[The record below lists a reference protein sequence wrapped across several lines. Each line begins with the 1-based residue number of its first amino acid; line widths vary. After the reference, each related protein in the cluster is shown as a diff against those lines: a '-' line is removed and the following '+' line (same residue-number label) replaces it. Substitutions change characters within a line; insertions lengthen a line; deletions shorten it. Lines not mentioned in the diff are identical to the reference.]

1 MSHSAGVAHFFS
13 LFEKVVMKLEL
24 RDVSKRIGADIHIH
38 ETSLVLESGAFNVLL
53 GATNAGKTTLMK
65 LMAGLDTPTSGQ
77 VLYDGVDM
85 TKAPPQQRNISFVHQ
100 FFINYPHLSVRDNIT
115 SPLRLAKVSPSEIKR
130 RLDETADLLRL
141 GPMLDRRP
149 HELSGG
155 QQQRCALARAII
167 KDSVVVFLDEPLAN
181 LDYKLREELRSELPG
196 IFADRGAIVVYA
208 TSEPAEALML
218 GGHTAAMY
226 EGHIAQF
233 GSTADVY
240 RSPANLNAAQVF
252 SDPPLNISNVQK
264 RANSIAL
271 TNAFSWPA
279 QGEAAALAE
288 GEYTLGVRPHFVR
301 PKPDS
306 EAKIPLHGDVRVT
319 ELSGSESV
327 AHFQL
332 EGEVWVSQSDGLHPY
347 KVGERHDFYL
357 DDSRC
362 FYFGADGQRV
372 V

>member
-1 MSHSAGVAHFFS
+1 
-13 LFEKVVMKLEL
+13 MKLEL
-24 RDVSKRIGADIHIH
+24 RDVSKRVGADIHIH
-38 ETSLVLESGAFNVLL
+38 ETSLVLEPGAFNVLL

-65 LMAGLDTPTSGQ
+65 LMAGLDMPTSGKI
-77 VLYDGVDM
+77 LYGGVDM

-115 SPLRLAKVSPSEIKR
+115 SPLRLAKVRPEEIRR

-167 KDSVVVFLDEPLAN
+167 KDSSVVFLDEPLAN
-181 LDYKLREELRSELPG
+181 LDYKLREELRSELPI

-218 GGHTAAMY
+218 GGKTAAMY
-226 EGHIAQF
+226 EGHISQF
-233 GSTADVY
+233 GETSEVY
-240 RSPANLNAAQVF
+240 RQPSNINAAQVF
-252 SDPPLNISNVQK
+252 SDPPLNIAEVQK
-264 RANSIAL
+264 SDGKVSIPNL
-271 TNAFSWPA
+271 FSWPA
-279 QGEAAALAE
+279 RGASMEIPD
-288 GEYTLGVRPHFVR
+288 GKYRLGIRPHFVR
-301 PKPDS
+301 PSPD
-306 EAKIPLHGDVRVT
+306 ETAQIPLHGEVRVT

-327 AHFQL
+327 AHFQM
-332 EGEVWVSQSDGLHPY
+332 GSEVWVSQSDGLHPF

-357 DDSRC
+357 DDRRC
-362 FYFGADGQRV
+362 FFFGADGRRV

>member
-1 MSHSAGVAHFFS
+1 MR
-13 LFEKVVMKLEL
+13 LEL
-24 RDVSKRIGADIHIH
+24 RDVSKRVGADIHIH
-38 ETSLVLESGAFNVLL
+38 ETSMSLESGAFNVLL

-77 VLYDGVDM
+77 ILYDGVDM

-115 SPLRLAKVSPSEIKR
+115 SPLRLAKVNPSEIQR

-167 KDSVVVFLDEPLAN
+167 KDSSVVFLDEPLAN

-218 GGHTAAMY
+218 GGRTAAMF
-226 EGHIAQF
+226 EGHVAQF
-233 GSTADVY
+233 GTTFEVY
-240 RSPANLNAAQVF
+240 RTPHTLSSAQVF
-252 SDPPLNISNVQK
+252 SDPPLNISKVEK
-264 RANSIAL
+264 RDGTIHHKAG
-271 TNAFSWPA
+271 FSWPA
-279 QGEAAALAE
+279 RGVAADLPD

-301 PKPDS
+301 PESDGN
-306 EAKIPLHGDVRVT
+306 AVVPLHGEVKVT

-327 AHFQL
+327 AHFAL
-332 EGEVWVSQSDGLHPY
+332 ADDVWVSQSDGLHPY

-362 FYFGADGQRV
+362 FFFGTDGRTV
-372 V
+372 A